1 MNFAFSHYTP
11 ERECQTKR
19 EWKTLVILKA
29 RKFECRTK
37 FRIMQQLFLD
47 FREAI
52 QIENVTQNQKVSQEI
67 YIQFLTTVWKNS
79 ENKAT
84 FVEWLL
90 VLLDD
95 KATVHEAIFLCHIRA

>member
-52 QIENVTQNQKVSQEI
+52 
-67 YIQFLTTVWKNS
+67 
-79 ENKAT
+79 
-84 FVEWLL
+84 
-90 VLLDD
+90 
-95 KATVHEAIFLCHIRA
+95 